1 MIGYLKGKLLY
12 SEENVVVL
20 EVNGVGYELTLSSSA
35 LKNVLDNRGGE
46 VYTYLAV
53 REDGVS
59 LYGFTSIE
67 EKRMFLKLITVSGV
81 GPKMGITVL
90 SQTSLKDL
98 ATAIAT
104 SDVKSL
110 SKIKGLGKK
119 TAERIILELR
129 EKMSEQIDFGDN
141 FTSKN
146 QTPLDLSSKDYQDAM
161 MALIGLGFEKGECV
175 KVLSKAKSEN
185 VLGVQAIIAFSLKNI
200 R

>member
-12 SEENVVVL
+12 TEENVAVL
-20 EVNGVGYELTLSSSA
+20 EVNGVGYELTLSSSC
-35 LKNVLDNRGGE
+35 LKSVIDNRGGE

-59 LYGFTSIE
+59 LYGFISVE

-90 SQTSLKDL
+90 SQTSLKEL

-129 EKMSEQIDFGDN
+129 EKMSEEIDT
-141 FTSKN
+141 TSKDK
-146 QTPLDLSSKDYQDAM
+146 TTTSGLDLNDKDYQDAM
-161 MALIGLGFEKGECV
+161 MALLGLGFDKAECV
-175 KVLSKAKSEN
+175 KVLSRAKAEN
-185 VLGVQAIIAFSLKNI
+185 VLGVQAIIAFALKNI